1 VLEAQLEFS
10 RVSDSLA
17 RLSGRRILITR
28 PRRFTPLGFPLWAS
42 RLQTQMVSTESWQ
55 QRIERA
61 ARDLEVQAVRELEEK
76 DSRPARSARRDLHT

>member
-1 VLEAQLEFS
+1 
-10 RVSDSLA
+10 
-17 RLSGRRILITR
+17 
-28 PRRFTPLGFPLWAS
+28 
-42 RLQTQMVSTESWQ
+42 MVSTESWQ